1 MDIVTIDSM
10 SQSNPPA
17 RLTGL
22 NITGPIDPNAQAI
35 TIANNNV
42 TLNTSASITMGSIT
56 LTEDKFAKME
66 AMLEFVERFVQEDER
81 AKAIWVAIK
90 AKKRILE

>member
-1 MDIVTIDSM
+1 MSKTDPQAVMSGLTISTTDTSPAIDISGSTMTI
-10 SQSNPPA
+10 
-17 RLTGL
+17 
-22 NITGPIDPNAQAI
+22 
-35 TIANNNV
+35 
-42 TLNTSASITMGSIT
+42 NTSATIQMGSIT

-90 AKKRILE
+90 AKKRILG